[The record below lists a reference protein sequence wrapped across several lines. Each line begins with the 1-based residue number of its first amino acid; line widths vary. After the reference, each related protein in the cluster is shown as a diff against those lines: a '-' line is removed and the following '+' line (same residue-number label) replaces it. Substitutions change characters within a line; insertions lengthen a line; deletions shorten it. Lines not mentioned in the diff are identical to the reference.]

1 MKSYIVM
8 DKILVMLEI
17 CSLQYSV
24 KLFGIGTLCFKNMNN
39 LKIVEKTKTAINHL
53 GPHFSFFHAFTALT
67 KILSLAYTVT
77 LLKQLKNKEY
87 YYNGGH
93 KAVQKGRLPTL
104 SFSSRHLCFQPTPAS
119 NKLQNSTIIQWVDL
133 LYGSAI

>member
-1 MKSYIVM
+1 MNVVRMKSYIVM

-17 CSLQYSV
+17 CSSQYSV

-53 GPHFSFFHAFTALT
+53 GPRFSFFHAFTALT

-77 LLKQLKNKEY
+77 LLK
-87 YYNGGH
+87 
-93 KAVQKGRLPTL
+93 
-104 SFSSRHLCFQPTPAS
+104 
-119 NKLQNSTIIQWVDL
+119 
-133 LYGSAI
+133 